1 MCGTTPLDYSQ
12 NDNNR
17 RTPTGGSLCEG
28 TKRKRRTA
36 LEKAE
41 AAAADEE
48 ERTRRKK
55 RMKRVLGDED
65 NRSPVSG
72 TFIRRLTEGELLDP
86 RTGEDNQSPVS
97 GTFIRRLP
105 EGGATGSQDR

>member
-1 MCGTTPLDYSQ
+1 VCGTTPLDYSQ
-12 NDNNR
+12 NAINR
-17 RTPTGGSLCEG
+17 RTPASGSPCEG
-28 TKRKRRTA
+28 TKRKRRTP

-72 TFIRRLTEGELLDP
+72 TFICSAMEGELLDP
-86 RTGEDNQSPVS
+86 RTGEDDGSPVS
-97 GTFIRRLP
+97 GTFIF
-105 EGGATGSQDR
+105 